1 MRPVRDRQPGR
12 PGSDLRLSGE
22 RPTRS
27 TGSGMS
33 FTVHSRGFP
42 STFDRTHQDVGM
54 NSNRVRP
61 TPQRGRPPTLPL
73 GYVFRRLTSLAVVA
87 GVTAGFIGA
96 ALVESAGLPD
106 AFVVGAGTVAFIA
119 ATSLVFGLADGR
131 LMPSQRKRST
141 PSEISGRTQ

>member
-1 MRPVRDRQPGR
+1 
-12 PGSDLRLSGE
+12 
-22 RPTRS
+22 
-27 TGSGMS
+27 
-33 FTVHSRGFP
+33 
-42 STFDRTHQDVGM
+42 M

-131 LMPSQRKRST
+131 LMPSHGKRST